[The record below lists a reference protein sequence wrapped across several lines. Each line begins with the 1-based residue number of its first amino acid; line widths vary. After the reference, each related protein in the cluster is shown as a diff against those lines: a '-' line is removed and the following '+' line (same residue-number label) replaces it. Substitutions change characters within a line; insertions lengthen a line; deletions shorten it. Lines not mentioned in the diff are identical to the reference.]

1 MALNELKMGAFSFS
15 RRAVFKNVSKRKNP
29 IFLRFS
35 SAKTMNFSLNPKNL
49 KNRTCL
55 THVFFAIFGIFFY
68 KEKIWRKNF
77 FIRKNSNF
85 RHIFENSR
93 KLMKYTCFRNFRK
106 IAILRGSKLSR
117 YSIFFRS
124 ETCIEKISTYIFIC
138 QNFIPIRSIVFEL
151 WASQNRHFST
161 FSKTRVFY
169 HFWEFSKIWRKWPF
183 FLIKIRKE
191 RKNPDFRHILDQNP
205 IFWVNTPQKFEKIEF
220 LKMAFVCQI
229 EPSNGQIGDF

>member
-1 MALNELKMGAFSFS
+1 MFFPQFWKKIFI
-15 RRAVFKNVSKRKNP
+15 RK
-29 IFLRFS
+29 
-35 SAKTMNFSLNPKNL
+35 KYG
-49 KNRTCL
+49 
-55 THVFFAIFGIFFY
+55 V
-68 KEKIWRKNF
+68 KIF

-161 FSKTRVFY
+161 FSKTRIFY
-169 HFWEFSKIWRKWPF
+169 QLSKIAILRFLRFWNAQSSAAIQF
-183 FLIKIRKE
+183 FWILIE
-191 RKNPDFRHILDQNP
+191 DSCFFRR
-205 IFWVNTPQKFEKIEF
+205 QK
-220 LKMAFVCQI
+220 
-229 EPSNGQIGDF
+229 

>member
-1 MALNELKMGAFSFS
+1 MAEK
-15 RRAVFKNVSKRKNP
+15 
-29 IFLRFS
+29 IFL
-35 SAKTMNFSLNPKNL
+35 
-49 KNRTCL
+49 
-55 THVFFAIFGIFFY
+55 
-68 KEKIWRKNF
+68 WRKSDF
-77 FIRKNSNF
+77 KRKNSNF

-138 QNFIPIRSIVFEL
+138 QNFIPTRSIVFEL
-151 WASQNRHFST
+151 WASKNRHFST

>member
-1 MALNELKMGAFSFS
+1 MPFLKT
-15 RRAVFKNVSKRKNP
+15 
-29 IFLRFS
+29 RF
-35 SAKTMNFSLNPKNL
+35 F
-49 KNRTCL
+49 RT
-55 THVFFAIFGIFFY
+55 FGVCWPQKIGFWS
-68 KEKIWRKNF
+68 KIWRKSGF
-77 FIRKNSNF
+77 FLSFRIFIRKNSNF

-124 ETCIEKISTYIFIC
+124 HFTVEKISTYIFIC

>member
-1 MALNELKMGAFSFS
+1 MFFS
-15 RRAVFKNVSKRKNP
+15 RFLGFFFIRK
-29 IFLRFS
+29 
-35 SAKTMNFSLNPKNL
+35 KYGGK
-49 KNRTCL
+49 K
-55 THVFFAIFGIFFY
+55 
-68 KEKIWRKNF
+68 F

-124 ETCIEKISTYIFIC
+124 DFTVEKISTYIFIC

>member
-1 MALNELKMGAFSFS
+1 MHPFSAHLEPYLRLWS
-15 RRAVFKNVSKRKNP
+15 DFKQNP
-29 IFLRFS
+29 NHIIKIKKFLS
-35 SAKTMNFSLNPKNL
+35 V
-49 KNRTCL
+49 
-55 THVFFAIFGIFFY
+55 THVFFTIFGIFFIRKKY
-68 KEKIWRKNF
+68 GGKNF

-151 WASQNRHFST
+151 
-161 FSKTRVFY
+161 
-169 HFWEFSKIWRKWPF
+169 
-183 FLIKIRKE
+183 
-191 RKNPDFRHILDQNP
+191 
-205 IFWVNTPQKFEKIEF
+205 
-220 LKMAFVCQI
+220 
-229 EPSNGQIGDF
+229 

>member
-1 MALNELKMGAFSFS
+1 MA
-15 RRAVFKNVSKRKNP
+15 
-29 IFLRFS
+29 
-35 SAKTMNFSLNPKNL
+35 
-49 KNRTCL
+49 
-55 THVFFAIFGIFFY
+55 
-68 KEKIWRKNF
+68 EKIF

-124 ETCIEKISTYIFIC
+124 DFTVEKISTYIFIC

-169 HFWEFSKIWRKWPF
+169 QLLRIFKNMAEMAIFPYKNPKREEKSRFPPYFGPKSN
-183 FLIKIRKE
+183 FLGQHTPKV
-191 RKNPDFRHILDQNP
+191 RKNRVFKNGIRLSNR
-205 IFWVNTPQKFEKIEF
+205 
-220 LKMAFVCQI
+220 AF
-229 EPSNGQIGDF
+229 